1 MPPPGSRGIRE
12 PWSHNEKL
20 VPPIHG
26 FRGPFQRKMATLR
39 SQSYGIWL
47 GPCTEQSEE
56 TAVWD
61 PQFPCV
67 FAPEEP
73 YYTSPN
79 DHTRPLGDAGE
90 NGTGALASGA

>member
-1 MPPPGSRGIRE
+1 
-12 PWSHNEKL
+12 
-20 VPPIHG
+20 
-26 FRGPFQRKMATLR
+26 MATLR

-47 GPCTEQSEE
+47 GPCTEQPEE

-67 FAPEEP
+67 FTPEEP

-79 DHTRPLGDAGE
+79 DHSSLGDVDEMVRERWPLEREECGLTAE
-90 NGTGALASGA
+90 MLW